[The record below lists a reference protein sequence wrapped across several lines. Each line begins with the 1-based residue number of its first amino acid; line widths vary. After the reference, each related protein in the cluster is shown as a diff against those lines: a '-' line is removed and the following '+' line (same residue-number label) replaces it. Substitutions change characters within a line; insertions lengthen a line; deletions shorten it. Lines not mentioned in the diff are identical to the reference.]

1 MLQSSL
7 EGGRKS
13 SQKAEGGGGE
23 KGIMIMYGGDKQKRS
38 PEDQQKEC
46 KYAASEDG
54 RWGDPL
60 GSIWKVRDSQDSMK
74 LTLAKMPNSEET
86 ELEESA
92 SSR

>member
-7 EGGRKS
+7 EGVIKS

-38 PEDQQKEC
+38 PEDQQKEW

-54 RWGDPL
+54 R
-60 GSIWKVRDSQDSMK
+60 
-74 LTLAKMPNSEET
+74 
-86 ELEESA
+86 
-92 SSR
+92 